1 MSKESKPLDEAPRE
15 SEANEIP
22 EEEVPFQTKFQFVE
36 KLRLLSPQ
44 SLKALTDKITEV
56 CSKAFV
62 ESEDG
67 KAQILVDLLDA

>member
-1 MSKESKPLDEAPRE
+1 M
-15 SEANEIP
+15 P

-36 KLRLLSPQ
+36 KLRLLSPP
-44 SLKALTDKITEV
+44 SLKALTEKITEV
-56 CSKAFV
+56 CPKAFA